1 MGLRFRKSIRLCKG
15 LKLNIGKTGFS
26 ISAGIPGF
34 RKTIHSSGKVTTSI
48 GIPGTGIYYVD
59 TKNPTKKKASAPKNT
74 RNQSQAYTW
83 SPVHQPSV
91 RPDPGPVENLR
102 DTQSTAT
109 QAHTVKQQCVYGS
122 HEMLVTNNSAIATN
136 STTMHPVLPISRPV
150 GEVNHP
156 IPDVRLSSTMVT
168 ELFEHCDYP
177 VKWIDVISNNHP
189 QDSAY
194 NPETWEYLRSKAIA
208 VFEGDIE
215 VMLEVIEQVNPYDDL
230 LDYLTDFEFEAD
242 DAECF
247 EVTCRLLQNS
257 LGDNKEEAAAS
268 LIIRLARDTFAL
280 LPISSVR
287 IHMVNAPESVI
298 DDVYFDREVF
308 AETIFDNQDPRELL
322 ATLSRI
328 D

>member
-1 MGLRFRKSIRLCKG
+1 MMI
-15 LKLNIGKTGFS
+15 
-26 ISAGIPGF
+26 
-34 RKTIHSSGKVTTSI
+34 
-48 GIPGTGIYYVD
+48 
-59 TKNPTKKKASAPKNT
+59 
-74 RNQSQAYTW
+74 
-83 SPVHQPSV
+83 
-91 RPDPGPVENLR
+91 
-102 DTQSTAT
+102 
-109 QAHTVKQQCVYGS
+109 
-122 HEMLVTNNSAIATN
+122 
-136 STTMHPVLPISRPV
+136 
-150 GEVNHP
+150 
-156 IPDVRLSSTMVT
+156 
-168 ELFEHCDYP
+168 
-177 VKWIDVISNNHP
+177 
-189 QDSAY
+189 
-194 NPETWEYLRSKAIA
+194 
-208 VFEGDIE
+208 
-215 VMLEVIEQVNPYDDL
+215 
-230 LDYLTDFEFEAD
+230 DFEFEAD